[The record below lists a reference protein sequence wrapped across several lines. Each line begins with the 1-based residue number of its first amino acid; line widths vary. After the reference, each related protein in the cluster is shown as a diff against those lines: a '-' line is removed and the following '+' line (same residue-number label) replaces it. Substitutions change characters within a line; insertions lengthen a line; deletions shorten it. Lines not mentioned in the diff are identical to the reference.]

1 MELQI
6 EIKRLGRLGVFV
18 EANLD
23 CFMLGEDWLST
34 SAYVNLAKTK
44 VKIAISNQTWERVEL
59 FRNLVD
65 SKLQSGQVIYGI
77 NTGFGF
83 LSNVPIS
90 SDQLETLQLN
100 LIRSH
105 ACGVGEALEEVV
117 AKGLLALRIHSFLLG
132 HSGVSRECIETLISM
147 FNHNIIPVIPLKG
160 SVGASGDLAP
170 LSHLALCLIGEGE
183 VYHQGKI
190 VSAATAFREHGI
202 PIYQPKAKEGLSLI
216 NGTQFMSAISAF
228 AVEEAKN
235 LAISADLISALSLDG
250 IKGSLGPFDAR
261 IQDIRRHAGQG
272 EVARFMRSLF
282 EDQDE
287 IMHSHVDCNKVQD
300 PYSFRCI
307 PQVHGASRDFIQY
320 AHSIVERELNSITDN
335 PLVFENGDV
344 ISGGNFHG
352 QYIAMAMDTLA
363 LAVCEL
369 GSISERRIEKLTN
382 PSLSGLPP
390 FTIRDSGLNS
400 GFMIPHV
407 VAASLVSENKILAH
421 PAVVDSIPTSADKE
435 DHVSMGPISA
445 RKAREI
451 IKNVEII
458 LAIEAITACQA
469 IDLHAPLKP
478 SFKLK
483 KVYNVI
489 RTVSK
494 YMTSDRAMSKEIEQV
509 AQLIRQGA
517 LVRSI
522 EQD

>member
-1 MELQI
+1 M
-6 EIKRLGRLGVFV
+6 EIKT
-18 EANLD
+18 D
-23 CFMLGEDWLST
+23 SFMLGEDWLST
-34 SAYVNLAKTK
+34 SEYVNIAKEK
-44 VKIAISNQTWERVEL
+44 VKIAVSEQTWERVNR

-65 SKLQSGQVIYGI
+65 AKLQSGEVIYGI

-105 ACGVGEALEEVV
+105 ACGVGDPLEKTV

-132 HSGVSRECIETLISM
+132 HSGVSRACIETLM
-147 FNHNIIPVIPLKG
+147 ALFNHDIIPVIPQKG

-183 VYHQGKI
+183 VYYQGKI
-190 VSAATAFREHGI
+190 VSASLALRDNGI
-202 PIYQPKAKEGLSLI
+202 SIYQPKAKEGLSLI
-216 NGTQFMSAISAF
+216 NGTQFMSAIGAF

-235 LAISADLISALSLDG
+235 LAVSADLIAALSLDG

-272 EVARFMRSLF
+272 EVARFIRSLF
-282 EDQDE
+282 EGQDE
-287 IMHSHVDCNKVQD
+287 IMDSHANCNKVQD

-469 IDLHAPLKP
+469 IDLHSPLSP
-478 SFKLK
+478 SIKLK
-483 KVYNVI
+483 KVYNEV
-489 RTVSK
+489 RKVSK

-509 AQLIRQGA
+509 AQLIRNGV
-517 LVRSI
+517 LVRSL
-522 EQD
+522 EQG